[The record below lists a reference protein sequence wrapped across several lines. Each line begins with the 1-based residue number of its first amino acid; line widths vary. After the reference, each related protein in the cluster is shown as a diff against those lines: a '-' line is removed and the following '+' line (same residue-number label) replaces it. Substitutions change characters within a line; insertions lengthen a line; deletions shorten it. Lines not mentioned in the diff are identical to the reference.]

1 MRKEI
6 SKTVAMSFPAQSVCH
21 SVYKDELLLKSIP
34 APCVLVVSTT
44 RAEHQHMMCGALT
57 NVLTPITP
65 LYSLVLSE
73 DTLLIFPA
81 RLVVIVNTRGS
92 IAIMKEK
99 LVNPLLLFLTQFIN
113 PPMVTII
120 DKATSEMGFH

>member
-1 MRKEI
+1 MLLCLFL
-6 SKTVAMSFPAQSVCH
+6 SQYVSH
-21 SVYKDELLLKSIP
+21 SVYKNELLLKSVP

-57 NVLTPITP
+57 NVLTPIT
-65 LYSLVLSE
+65 LVHSLVLSE

>member
-1 MRKEI
+1 MLLCLFL
-6 SKTVAMSFPAQSVCH
+6 SQYVSH
-21 SVYKDELLLKSIP
+21 SVYKNELLFKSIP

-65 LYSLVLSE
+65 LHSLVLAE

-81 RLVVIVNTRGS
+81 RLVVIVNTRDC

-99 LVNPLLLFLTQFIN
+99 LINPLLLFLTQFIN
-113 PPMVTII
+113 PSMVTII
-120 DKATSEMGFH
+120 DKTTSEMGFH

>member
-1 MRKEI
+1 MLLCLFL
-6 SKTVAMSFPAQSVCH
+6 SQYVSH

-34 APCVLVVSTT
+34 APRVLVVSTT
-44 RAEHQHMMCGALT
+44 CAEHQHMMCGALT
-57 NVLTPITP
+57 NVLTPIT
-65 LYSLVLSE
+65 LVHSLVLSE

-81 RLVVIVNTRGS
+81 RLVVIVNARDC

-99 LVNPLLLFLTQFIN
+99 LINPLLLFLTQFIN
-113 PPMVTII
+113 PSMVTIV

>member
-1 MRKEI
+1 MLLCLFL
-6 SKTVAMSFPAQSVCH
+6 SQYVSH

-44 RAEHQHMMCGALT
+44 RAEHQHMMCGTLT
-57 NVLTPITP
+57 NVLTPIT
-65 LYSLVLSE
+65 LLHSLVLSE

-81 RLVVIVNTRGS
+81 RQVVIVNARGS

-99 LVNPLLLFLTQFIN
+99 LINPLLLFLTQFIN
-113 PPMVTII
+113 PSMETII
-120 DKATSEMGFH
+120 DKTTSEMGFH

>member
-1 MRKEI
+1 
-6 SKTVAMSFPAQSVCH
+6 
-21 SVYKDELLLKSIP
+21 
-34 APCVLVVSTT
+34 
-44 RAEHQHMMCGALT
+44 MMCGALT
-57 NVLTPITP
+57 NVLTLITP

-81 RLVVIVNTRGS
+81 RQVVIVNTRGS
-92 IAIMKEK
+92 ITIMKEK

-113 PPMVTII
+113 PPMVTIV